1 MPSRLTTA
9 EVEQVARLAHVALT
23 DDEKAL
29 YARQLA
35 DILEYAR
42 QVSEIDTRDVPPT
55 SHAMLQRGAERADQP
70 RPGLARDEALSN
82 APEPARGTGLFKVP
96 RVIG

>member
-1 MPSRLTTA
+1 MSSRLTTE
-9 EVEQVARLAHVALT
+9 EVEQVARLAHLALT
-23 DDEKAL
+23 DEEKAL
-29 YARQLA
+29 FAHQLA

-42 QVSEIDTRDVPPT
+42 QVSEIDTSEVPPT
-55 SHAMLQRGAERADQP
+55 SHALAQQGVERPDRP

-82 APEPARGTGLFKVP
+82 APEAAPGPGLFKVP

>member
-1 MPSRLTTA
+1 MPSRLTTG
-9 EVEQVARLAHVALT
+9 EVEQVARLAHLALS
-23 DDEKAL
+23 DQEKVL

-42 QVSEIDTRDVPPT
+42 QVSEIDTREVPPT
-55 SHAMLQRGAERADQP
+55 SHALVQQSIERPDEP
-70 RPGLARDEALSN
+70 RPGLARDEVLSN